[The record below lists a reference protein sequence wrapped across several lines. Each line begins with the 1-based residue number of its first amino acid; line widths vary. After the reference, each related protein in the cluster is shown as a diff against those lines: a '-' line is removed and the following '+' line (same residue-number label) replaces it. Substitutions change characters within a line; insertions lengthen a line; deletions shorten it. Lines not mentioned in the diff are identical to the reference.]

1 VQDEITSAV
10 KRVRE
15 VNDRA
20 PVATAAEKSNAVCDP
35 ITLEIVR
42 GALRATQ
49 SEMEALIE
57 RTAMSPFIRE
67 KKDFYAALFDG
78 DGRLIV
84 GSNLPIFGDVIGP
97 ILEYYPLATMREGDI
112 YWYNDC
118 YASHGAVSHSP
129 DQVFACPVFCD
140 GEIVAFA
147 QSWAH
152 FNDIGGMRAGSLSP
166 DCTEIFQEGI
176 IVPPVRVG
184 RDGVLNDE
192 LLRVFVRNSRFP
204 AMAQGDTRAS
214 IAAIRLGERRLLE
227 LFARFGRERMRDA
240 FEQLVAR
247 TRRAVRQRFH
257 ALVPPGEYCFADA
270 LDSDGQGHGPV
281 TLRYRLSVGDDRIEL
296 DTSDSD
302 DQVPGPVNF
311 LMSPSVP
318 AAVFASYLLGEGSE
332 HLINAGAE
340 QAIDKVHLREGSVL
354 RPRFPAPLGLRGITL
369 MRHMAVCLG
378 LIATAT
384 GGEAMAAHNAYV
396 IWYLRGRA
404 EDGEPFLMS
413 DGIGV
418 GYGARPFAD
427 GNDAVY
433 LVAQENYPAEFLETI
448 YPVRLRRYAI
458 NPDTGGPGR
467 WRGGCGIIRE
477 FEFLAP
483 EAVISVRID
492 GIDFPPWGVGGGKQG
507 GAGSCVINP
516 GRNSERAVAPI
527 SDGTVLRCGDIVRIE
542 TGGGG
547 GYGHPFD
554 REPERV
560 VADVRGGF
568 VSAASAAED
577 YGVVLTADL
586 AVDEAATRRRRE
598 SRPPVGLFHRGIYRD
613 AFD

>member
-1 VQDEITSAV
+1 MNDLGQAAQTIQAM
-10 KRVRE
+10 
-15 VNDRA
+15 DRA
-20 PVATAAEKSNAVCDP
+20 CDP

-78 DGRLIV
+78 EGRLVV
-84 GSNLPIFGDVIGP
+84 GSNLPIFGDAIGP
-97 ILEYYPLATMREGDI
+97 ILEHYPRATMREGDV

-129 DQVFACPVFCD
+129 DQVFACPVFSS

-166 DCTEIFQEGI
+166 DCEEIFQEGI
-176 IVPPVRVG
+176 IVPPVRIA
-184 RDGVLNDE
+184 RDGQFNDE

-204 AMAQGDTRAS
+204 AMVQGDTRAS
-214 IAAIRLGERRLLE
+214 IAAIRLGERRLVE
-227 LFARFGRERMRDA
+227 LFARFGRACMADA
-240 FEQLVAR
+240 FAQLLER
-247 TRRAVRQRFH
+247 TRTAVRRRFH
-257 ALVPPGEYCFADA
+257 ALIPPGEYRFADS

-281 TLRYRLSVGDDRIEL
+281 TLRYRLSVGAERIEL
-296 DTSDSD
+296 DTTDSD

-318 AAVFASYLLGEGSE
+318 AAVFASYLLGESAE
-332 HLINAGAE
+332 HLLNAGAE
-340 QAIDKVHLREGSVL
+340 QALDAVHLRKGSVL
-354 RPRFPAPLGLRGITL
+354 QPRFPAPLGLRGVTL

-384 GGEAMAAHNAYV
+384 RGEAMASHSAYV
-396 IWYLRGRA
+396 IWYLRGQG
-404 EDGEPFLMS
+404 DNGELFLMS

-477 FEFLAP
+477 FELLAA

-492 GIDFPPWGVGGGKQG
+492 GLDFPPWGVNGGKEG
-507 GAGSCVINP
+507 GAGRCLINP
-516 GRNSERAVAPI
+516 GRADERKVAPI
-527 SDGTVLRCGDIVRIE
+527 SDRTVIRRGDVVRIE

-547 GYGHPFD
+547 GFGHPFD
-554 REPERV
+554 REAARV
-560 VADVRGGF
+560 EADVRAGF
-568 VSAASAAED
+568 VSAKSAERD
-577 YGVVLTADL
+577 YGVILGADL
-586 AVDEAATRRRRE
+586 TIDEAATRRLRTQ
-598 SRPPVGLFHRGIYRD
+598 RPAGALFHRGCYRD
-613 AFD
+613 ALD